1 MNMNDVF
8 FDFVVKFKGVLP
20 RKGLGLGEEQIEF
33 IYSLTGTPA
42 SLMACFVC

>member
-20 RKGLGLGEEQIEF
+20 RKGLGLGAVELENRIGGVKDQF
-33 IYSLTGTPA
+33 
-42 SLMACFVC
+42 